1 MTSFW
6 SFTAIYT
13 MQIPLTA
20 LRTPS
25 TYTRL
30 LLRRWPSEAD
40 ALLAGTGL
48 SGGAVSHA
56 PHITAAQQLQVLRNA
71 AQLGDRP
78 DWALDFGRQLN
89 IHSHGPLGF
98 AAVSAPTLG
107 EGCDVLA
114 QFARIRSPYLD
125 VESLRTDQH
134 LVLKFDTG
142 LYPLES
148 SELPTIEILLQ
159 VAASF
164 ADAVLG
170 GSAVDTLLWV
180 SQPPPPHAPLYKRYF
195 RAHVEF
201 NAAFSG
207 ILLPASL
214 KALPCPLHDEKTYHA
229 SLARC
234 REALDAVLSPDD
246 VVARATHWMAAHFDQ
261 IAARGH
267 AVSQPRLEQLASA
280 LHVSPRTLIRQLTEN
295 GTSFTELRE
304 AQQLA
309 IAQRLLADA
318 RYSVNEVGGLI
329 GYGDAANFG
338 RAFRRVTGVSP
349 GQYRRGQR
357 Q

>member
-6 SFTAIYT
+6 SFTATRI
-13 MQIPLTA
+13 MQIPLAA

-48 SGGAVSHA
+48 AAVTVSHA
-56 PHITAAQQLQVLRNA
+56 PHITGAQQLQVLRNA
-71 AQLGDRP
+71 AQLSGRP

-107 EGCDVLA
+107 EGLDVLA
-114 QFARIRSPYLD
+114 EFARIRSPYVN

-142 LYPLES
+142 LYPLEPH
-148 SELPTIEILLQ
+148 ELSLIEILLK
-159 VAASF
+159 VATSF
-164 ADAVLG
+164 SDAVLG
-170 GSAVDTLLWV
+170 GNAVDSQLWIA
-180 SQPPPPHAPLYKRYF
+180 QPPPPHAALYTQYF
-195 RAHVEF
+195 HARVEF

-214 KALPCPLHDEKTYHA
+214 KALPCPLHDERTYHA

-267 AVSQPRLEQLASA
+267 SVSQPRLEQLAGA
-280 LHVSPRTLIRQLTEN
+280 LHMSPRTLIRQLTDH

>member
-1 MTSFW
+1 
-6 SFTAIYT
+6 

-30 LLRRWPSEAD
+30 LLRRWPAEAD

-48 SGGAVSHA
+48 TAATVSSD
-56 PHITAAQQLQVLRNA
+56 PHITAEQQLQVLRNA
-71 AQLGDRP
+71 AQLSGRA
-78 DWALDFGRQLN
+78 DWALEFGRQLN

-98 AAVSAPTLG
+98 AALSAPTLG
-107 EGCDVLA
+107 EGLDVLA
-114 QFARIRSPYLD
+114 QFARIRGPYMN

-134 LVLKFDTG
+134 LILKFDTG
-142 LYPLES
+142 LYPLGS
-148 SELPTIEILLQ
+148 HELPVIEILLQ

-164 ADAVLG
+164 SDAVLG
-170 GSAVDTLLWV
+170 GSTVDSLLWI
-180 SQPPPPHAPLYKRYF
+180 SQPPPLHAASYAQYF
-195 RAHVEF
+195 HARVEF

-267 AVSQPRLEQLASA
+267 AVSQPRLEQLAGA
-280 LHVSPRTLIRQLTEN
+280 LHMSPRTLIRQLTDG

-349 GQYRRGQR
+349 GQYRRGHR
-357 Q
+357 H

>member
-1 MTSFW
+1 MVHG
-6 SFTAIYT
+6 
-13 MQIPLTA
+13 
-20 LRTPS
+20 
-25 TYTRL
+25 L
-30 LLRRWPSEAD
+30 LSLHWTGVDTHPV
-40 ALLAGTGL
+40 AGSHEL
-48 SGGAVSHA
+48 SV
-56 PHITAAQQLQVLRNA
+56 
-71 AQLGDRP
+71 
-78 DWALDFGRQLN
+78 
-89 IHSHGPLGF
+89 
-98 AAVSAPTLG
+98 
-107 EGCDVLA
+107 
-114 QFARIRSPYLD
+114 
-125 VESLRTDQH
+125 
-134 LVLKFDTG
+134 
-142 LYPLES
+142 
-148 SELPTIEILLQ
+148 IEILLQ
-159 VAASF
+159 VATSF

-170 GSAVDTLLWV
+170 GSAVDTLLWI
-180 SQPPPPHAPLYKRYF
+180 SQPPPPHAALYPQHF
-195 RAHVEF
+195 RARVEF

-267 AVSQPRLEQLASA
+267 AVSQPRLEQLAAA
-280 LHVSPRTLIRQLTEN
+280 LHMSPRTLIRQLTDR

-349 GQYRRGQR
+349 GQYRRGHR
-357 Q
+357 H

>member
-1 MTSFW
+1 MK
-6 SFTAIYT
+6 
-13 MQIPLTA
+13 IPLTA

-30 LLRRWPSEAD
+30 LLSRWPGKAD

-48 SGGAVSHA
+48 DAATVSDA
-56 PHITAAQQLQVLRNA
+56 PYLTAAQQLEILRNA
-71 AQLGDRP
+71 ALLSGRP

-98 AAVSAPTLG
+98 AALSAPTLG
-107 EGCDVLA
+107 EGLDVLA
-114 QFARIRSPYLD
+114 QFARIRGPYLD

-142 LYPLES
+142 LYPLGS
-148 SELPTIEILLQ
+148 YELPVIEILLQ
-159 VAASF
+159 VATSF
-164 ADAVLG
+164 SDAVLG
-170 GSAVDTLLWV
+170 GSAVDTSLWV
-180 SQPPPPHAPLYKRYF
+180 SHPPPPHAALYSQYF
-195 RAHVEF
+195 RARVEF

-214 KALPCPLHDEKTYHA
+214 RALPCPLHDEKTYHA

-261 IAARGH
+261 IAATGL
-267 AVSQPRLEQLASA
+267 AVSQPRLERLATA
-280 LHVSPRTLIRQLTEN
+280 LHMSPRTLIRQLTER

-309 IAQRLLADA
+309 IAERLLADA

-338 RAFRRVTGVSP
+338 RAFRKVTGVSP

-357 Q
+357 R

>member
-6 SFTAIYT
+6 LFHAKRI
-13 MQIPLTA
+13 MQTHLAA

-30 LLRRWPSEAD
+30 LLRRWPAETD

-48 SGGAVSHA
+48 TAAAVSHA
-56 PHITAAQQLQVLRNA
+56 PHITAGQQLQVLGNA
-71 AQLGDRP
+71 RRLSGRP
-78 DWALDFGRQLN
+78 DWALEFGRQLN

-98 AAVSAPTLG
+98 AALSAPTLG
-107 EGCDVLA
+107 EGLDVLA
-114 QFARIRSPYLD
+114 QFARIRSPYVN

-148 SELPTIEILLQ
+148 NELPTIEILLQ
-159 VAASF
+159 VAMSF

-170 GSAVDTLLWV
+170 GSAVDTSLWF
-180 SQPPPPHAPLYKRYF
+180 SQPPPPHAALYTQYF
-195 RAHVEF
+195 RTRVEF
-201 NAAFSG
+201 NAPFSG

-214 KALPCPLHDEKTYHA
+214 RALPCPLHDEKTYHA

-267 AVSQPRLEQLASA
+267 AVSQPRLEQLAAA
-280 LHVSPRTLIRQLTEN
+280 LHMSPRTLIRQLTDR

-349 GQYRRGQR
+349 GQYRRGHR
-357 Q
+357 H

>member
-6 SFTAIYT
+6 SFSDKRI
-13 MQIPLTA
+13 MEIPLTA

-30 LLRRWPSEAD
+30 LLRRWPAEAD

-48 SGGAVSHA
+48 AAETVSHA
-56 PHITAAQQLQVLRNA
+56 PHITAEQQLQVLRNA
-71 AQLGDRP
+71 AQLSGRA
-78 DWALDFGRQLN
+78 DWALEFGRQLN

-98 AAVSAPTLG
+98 AALSAPTLG
-107 EGCDVLA
+107 EGLDVLA
-114 QFARIRSPYLD
+114 QFSRIRGPYMN
-125 VESLRTDQH
+125 VESVRTDQH

-142 LYPLES
+142 PYPLGS
-148 SELPTIEILLQ
+148 HELPVIEILLQ
-159 VAASF
+159 VATSF
-164 ADAVLG
+164 SDAVLG
-170 GSAVDTLLWV
+170 GSAVDTLLWI
-180 SQPPPPHAPLYKRYF
+180 SQPPPPHAALYSQYF
-195 RAHVEF
+195 RARIEF

-246 VVARATHWMAAHFDQ
+246 VVARSTHWMAAHFDQ
-261 IAARGH
+261 IAATGH
-267 AVSQPRLEQLASA
+267 AVGQPRLEQLAAA
-280 LHVSPRTLIRQLTEN
+280 LHMSPRTLIRQLTDH

-309 IAQRLLADA
+309 IAERLLADA
-318 RYSVNEVGGLI
+318 RYSINEVGGLI

-349 GQYRRGQR
+349 GQYRRGHR
-357 Q
+357 R